1 MNKDFELIKEGLYNL
16 GVKKGDDIL
25 LHSSFRSLGEVEGGI
40 KTLIEALLS
49 TVGDSGTVLFPALS
63 WKSVNEENGY
73 IFDVKNTPCCVGA
86 IPEFFRTYDG
96 VVRSMH
102 PTHSVCALGKR
113 MQEYVKD
120 HINDNSPVGEH
131 SPFYK
136 LSQFGGKVIFLGCST
151 RPNTSMHGVE
161 EKMNVSYLM
170 GEGTREY
177 TLIDFNGEKITKA
190 YRYHHIWDNGYDQR
204 YDRLEDVMEF
214 RKGVVHGANCNLV
227 DSVTMWKNASAKIN
241 EDEFYFV
248 DERSDEDWISGKR

>member
-25 LHSSFRSLGEVEGGI
+25 LHSSFRSLGEVDGGI

-73 IFDVKNTPCCVGA
+73 VFDVKNTPCCVGA

-96 VVRSMH
+96 VLRSMH

-113 MQEYVKD
+113 MQEYVGN
-120 HINDNSPVGEH
+120 HILDNSPVGEN

-161 EKMNVSYLM
+161 ERMNVSYLM
-170 GEGTREY
+170 GDGTREY
-177 TLIDFNGEKITKA
+177 TLIDYNGEKITKA